1 MRKLFNKFKKYKYK
15 LTILSAIP
23 TFVLLYTIHFYMKH
37 SILKFLLWIIVF
49 LIPSCVKGC
58 EEKLNKIKQ

>member
-15 LTILSAIP
+15 LTIASVLP
-23 TFVLLYTIHFYMKH
+23 TFILLYTIHFYMKH

-49 LIPSCVKGC
+49 LIPSCVKTY